1 MKIVTGKTGTP
12 HVTSRQF
19 RGMMEGIIGQD
30 SYIITHGENL
40 EPELVT
46 NNKLKIKSGMM
57 CHHGN
62 ISTVEI
68 GTYDEVMI
76 QNGTQGM
83 KRIDLIVNRYSKVE
97 RTGIEENNWIVIQGT
112 PAAEDPV
119 APAYTEGNLQEGDL
133 VDDCPAIEVHL
144 DGINVTKVKQLLP
157 VMHNMSQMQ
166 RVDFDQSMFAFESFW
181 TVIEFNAYKI
191 GKTVY
196 FNGEFLYTGQ
206 PGNLQP
212 EVLYQ
217 LNKKSND
224 EIIRPKNI
232 SHLSMCATDME
243 YKNPVPGF
251 AMITTGGL
259 IKYSMPG
266 KTQPY
271 MFISGTYE
279 TN

>member
-68 GTYDEVMI
+68 GTYDEVTI

-144 DGINVTKVKQLLP
+144 DGINVTKAKQLLP

-166 RVDFDQSMFAFESFW
+166 RVDFDQSMFAIESFW
-181 TVIEFNAYKI
+181 TVMEFNAYKI

-196 FNGEFLYTGQ
+196 FNGEFLYTGK
-206 PGNLQP
+206 PENLQP
-212 EVLYQ
+212 EAIYS
-217 LNKKSND
+217 LNKTSNNA
-224 EIIRPKNI
+224 IIRPKNI
-232 SHLSMCATDME
+232 SHLSMCATDAL